1 MTQLKVYNTL
11 SGKKE
16 VFQPINDLVRI
27 YSCGPTVYKYAHIGN
42 LRTYIFMDLLVR
54 VLRYDG
60 YKVKNVMNI
69 TDVGHLLSDADEGE
83 DKMERSARERNTDPY
98 EIAREVTERFF
109 RDTDSLNIVRPTVT
123 PRATDNI
130 REMIDIVS
138 ALCEK
143 GYAYEIDDG
152 IYYDVSKFP
161 DYGKLSGNILEEQQA
176 GARVEV
182 NDQKRHPADFA
193 LWKKLSPI
201 TSCSG
206 TVPGAE
212 ASPDGTSNVRL

>member
-152 IYYDVSKFP
+152 I
-161 DYGKLSGNILEEQQA
+161 
-176 GARVEV
+176 
-182 NDQKRHPADFA
+182 
-193 LWKKLSPI
+193 
-201 TSCSG
+201 
-206 TVPGAE
+206 
-212 ASPDGTSNVRL
+212 

>member
-83 DKMERSARERNTDPY
+83 DKIMIRPRTQYRPLRNSTRGHRKVFPRHGQSQY
-98 EIAREVTERFF
+98 
-109 RDTDSLNIVRPTVT
+109 RPSYRYA
-123 PRATDNI
+123 PR
-130 REMIDIVS
+130 
-138 ALCEK
+138 
-143 GYAYEIDDG
+143 
-152 IYYDVSKFP
+152 
-161 DYGKLSGNILEEQQA
+161 YG
-176 GARVEV
+176 
-182 NDQKRHPADFA
+182 
-193 LWKKLSPI
+193 
-201 TSCSG
+201 
-206 TVPGAE
+206 
-212 ASPDGTSNVRL
+212 